1 MTNPQTVARQALPYK
16 QQWETL
22 LHTEKRPNKHAT
34 LTREGDTTTIT
45 VSTEPKLTDAQTVT
59 AYMSG
64 LAHWAR
70 TTPTPRALI
79 TPPVAHV
86 KNRRIFQPLALL
98 LWQLNNPD
106 TNIDTTNATYRDI
119 DYVLWQGVTR
129 ELDTFRS
136 ATVEEKRAAAWFTT
150 GSIVVVHS
158 RLSTASTAGSYPRL
172 TGCTLAVVR
181 NKPFTSDQLD
191 LQAWPING
199 TIEDSITDL
208 CNIPLADRWKYT
220 DLIAPPQPHEASYHL
235 ADCAIGYLGYQ
246 EPCMIEPIDQTNTV
260 PTVVTRDGQLTPT
273 ILSEVDLAYWALSQH
288 GIDFDRE
295 RFKLENAEALNGQPP
310 AWDTHGEL
318 PPPDLARR
326 VQLEA
331 TRHLSTEDNDE

>member
-22 LHTEKRPNKHAT
+22 LHDEKRPNKHAA

-106 TNIDTTNATYRDI
+106 IDIDTTNATYRDI

-129 ELDTFRS
+129 ELDTFRL
-136 ATVEEKRAAAWFTT
+136 
-150 GSIVVVHS
+150 VHH
-158 RLSTASTAGSYPRL
+158 RQHR
-172 TGCTLAVVR
+172 R
-181 NKPFTSDQLD
+181 R
-191 LQAWPING
+191 
-199 TIEDSITDL
+199 
-208 CNIPLADRWKYT
+208 PLAPLHR
-220 DLIAPPQPHEASYHL
+220 
-235 ADCAIGYLGYQ
+235 
-246 EPCMIEPIDQTNTV
+246 
-260 PTVVTRDGQLTPT
+260 
-273 ILSEVDLAYWALSQH
+273 
-288 GIDFDRE
+288 
-295 RFKLENAEALNGQPP
+295 LNGRLLP
-310 AWDTHGEL
+310 APHWLH
-318 PPPDLARR
+318 PRR
-326 VQLEA
+326 RPQRP
-331 TRHLSTEDNDE
+331 RHQRPA

>member
-22 LHTEKRPNKHAT
+22 LHDEKRPNKHAA

-45 VSTEPKLTDAQTVT
+45 VSTEPKLADAQTVT

-106 TNIDTTNATYRDI
+106 IDIDTTNATYRDI

-129 ELDTFRS
+129 ELDTFRP

-158 RLSTASTAGSYPRL
+158 RLSTASTA
-172 TGCTLAVVR
+172 
-181 NKPFTSDQLD
+181 
-191 LQAWPING
+191 
-199 TIEDSITDL
+199 
-208 CNIPLADRWKYT
+208 
-220 DLIAPPQPHEASYHL
+220 
-235 ADCAIGYLGYQ
+235 
-246 EPCMIEPIDQTNTV
+246 
-260 PTVVTRDGQLTPT
+260 
-273 ILSEVDLAYWALSQH
+273 
-288 GIDFDRE
+288 
-295 RFKLENAEALNGQPP
+295 
-310 AWDTHGEL
+310 
-318 PPPDLARR
+318 R
-326 VQLEA
+326 VQPV
-331 TRHLSTEDNDE
+331 RRG

>member
-1 MTNPQTVARQALPYK
+1 MNPQTVARQTLPYK
-16 QQWETL
+16 QQWEAL
-22 LHTEKRPNKHAT
+22 LRDEKRPNKRAA
-34 LTREGDTTTIT
+34 LTREGDTTMIT
-45 VSTEPKLTDAQTVT
+45 VSTEPKLTDAQTVA

-70 TTPTPRALI
+70 TAPTPRALI

-86 KNRRIFQPLALL
+86 KNRRVFQPLALL
-98 LWQLNNPD
+98 LWQLDNPD
-106 TNIDTTNATYRDI
+106 IDIDTTQATYRDL
-119 DYVLWQGVTR
+119 DYLLWQGVTR
-129 ELDTFRS
+129 ELGTFRP

-150 GSIVVVHS
+150 GSVVVVHS

-172 TGCTLAVVR
+172 TGCTIAVVR
-181 NKPFTSDQLD
+181 NDPATSDQLD
-191 LQAWPING
+191 LQAWPLNG
-199 TIEDSITDL
+199 TIEDTITDVAS
-208 CNIPLADRWKYT
+208 IPLNDRWKYT
-220 DLIAPPQPHEASYHL
+220 DLLNPPQPHDVSYHL
-235 ADCAIGYLGYQ
+235 ADCTIGYLGHQ
-246 EPCMIEPIDQTNTV
+246 EPYMIEPIDQTNTV

-273 ILSEVDLAYWALSQH
+273 ILSEVDLTYWALSQH
-288 GIDFDRE
+288 SIDFDRE

-331 TRHLSTEDNDE
+331 TRHLATEDNDE